1 MAIRFNSDL
10 GAPLVTSV
18 INIAAR
24 ASFPQWHDTLIY
36 LMTAGGYI
44 AGYMNWGGDFIK
56 NIGVSSLP
64 LAADK
69 IYSRIRTGSP
79 APVSGRLSYKGVGR
93 YPAPALERPFAG
105 VKLT

>member
-1 MAIRFNSDL
+1 MAIQFSSDV

-18 INIAAR
+18 VNIAAR
-24 ASFPQWHDTLIY
+24 AVTPQWHDWIIY

-44 AGYMNWGGDFIK
+44 AGWQKWGGDFTK

-69 IYSRIRTGSP
+69 IYSRVRTGSP
-79 APVSGRLSYKGVGR
+79 AVSGRMSYRGVNR
-93 YPAPALERPFAG
+93 YPAAAQEQPFQG